1 MESAQSLL
9 LVFTNFIMTHNPSV
23 CFDRENPI
31 DKHIINNCMS
41 YRHTETNYKLI
52 KKYYLYKMSEVKKYY
67 YIRCLR
73 YKWIIYDGIIIFYHC
88 VIIEFDKCRLWIKS
102 DKCLVT
108 NITEL
113 IRHLAVLLNS
123 YFGYV
128 ASFLLN
134 TIDT

>member
-23 CFDRENPI
+23 CVDRENPI

-52 KKYYLYKMSEVKKYY
+52 KKYY

-73 YKWIIYDGIIIFYHC
+73 YKWIIYDGIMIFYHF

-128 ASFLLN
+128 CFILMEYYRHL
-134 TIDT
+134 IQHIFF